1 MNTKI
6 VLAGLVLL
14 LVAGLAAFAKAEPM
28 VMAGQAKTL
37 TVELTNT
44 KSVAETLDLSIEN
57 QNTGIIAEVE
67 QKALTLKAG
76 ERRTVNVIV
85 KALPDAREGTYS
97 IRLVGKKMVTVQAQP
112 QPMQPVT
119 APGAV
124 PAMNQ
129 PMMPIPPVYGQA
141 PAYNQALPGFSPG
154 QPGRPVFYPTI
165 PGRPPLLVDEG
176 EMDVDGALA
185 IEAHLSNAV
194 DPDSVRLG
202 VRNELFDASRRE
214 LNVRGIP
221 GGAIVE
227 FADDFFEKKEIVPVF
242 LALGDSRGNEYRFS
256 YAFSPVTLAV
266 EDPRLSV
273 RINELDD
280 VDPTSVRFD
289 LRANDFGG
297 TFTADGPGISLNPVT
312 GEIVADLRGAPLRLG
327 SRIPFSVYAKD
338 LVGKEFRVSGD
349 FVLDFDDRLA
359 AAGQAVNSGD
369 TLKDFVDSVDRQ
381 KYRDYILY
389 RRNVTEPYI
398 NSRNYIDSVNR
409 QMDIDAV
416 RYGGPIYPA
425 SEPFLV
431 QDRDRIT
438 YFQDAEMDGSPYADA
453 IPFGPMNPFLGDSFP
468 APEAG
473 QFEPRETV
481 REEVVFEKAL
491 SFRVVNER
499 ASTAAP
505 STRVAGKPAKPNAAQ
520 AFASPVRVTE
530 AGTSPVAGFVSFS
543 SVAAIG
549 TIGAGIVVVLLLAFI
564 VGSLSRP
571 TGQPTVRPARTGNR
585 LPRKR
590 TGNISPAMHV
600 ILNYRS
606 G

>member
-1 MNTKI
+1 
-6 VLAGLVLL
+6 
-14 LVAGLAAFAKAEPM
+14 
-28 VMAGQAKTL
+28 
-37 TVELTNT
+37 
-44 KSVAETLDLSIEN
+44 
-57 QNTGIIAEVE
+57 
-67 QKALTLKAG
+67 
-76 ERRTVNVIV
+76 
-85 KALPDAREGTYS
+85 
-97 IRLVGKKMVTVQAQP
+97 
-112 QPMQPVT
+112 
-119 APGAV
+119 
-124 PAMNQ
+124 
-129 PMMPIPPVYGQA
+129 
-141 PAYNQALPGFSPG
+141 
-154 QPGRPVFYPTI
+154 
-165 PGRPPLLVDEG
+165 
-176 EMDVDGALA
+176 
-185 IEAHLSNAV
+185 
-194 DPDSVRLG
+194 
-202 VRNELFDASRRE
+202 
-214 LNVRGIP
+214 
-221 GGAIVE
+221 
-227 FADDFFEKKEIVPVF
+227 
-242 LALGDSRGNEYRFS
+242 SRGNEYRFS